1 MKNRIKELRQINNLT
16 QQEFA
21 DRLNIKRG
29 TLANYELGRNEPID
43 AVVTLICREFGV
55 NENWLRYGIG
65 DMKTETDQRQ
75 KLSRFFADVLATAPD
90 ERSAFV
96 AALDD
101 LPPEFWPMIADLARN
116 YVDALKKEEAQETE
130 QKNTQA
136 ESRPGRTIIKIA
148 GRDGSL
154 EERALTGEEME
165 RLRLQAETLPDAPE
179 DF

>member
-1 MKNRIKELRQINNLT
+1 MKDRIKELRQLLDLT

-43 AVVTLICREFGV
+43 AVVTLICREFNV

-65 DMKTETDQRQ
+65 DMKSESTQRQ
-75 KLSRFFADVLATAPD
+75 KIAHFFADVLATCPD

-101 LPPEFWPMIADLARN
+101 LPHDFWPMVAELARN
-116 YVDALKKEEAQETE
+116 YADNLKKEE
-130 QKNTQA
+130 
-136 ESRPGRTIIKIA
+136 
-148 GRDGSL
+148 D
-154 EERALTGEEME
+154 
-165 RLRLQAETLPDAPE
+165 
-179 DF
+179 